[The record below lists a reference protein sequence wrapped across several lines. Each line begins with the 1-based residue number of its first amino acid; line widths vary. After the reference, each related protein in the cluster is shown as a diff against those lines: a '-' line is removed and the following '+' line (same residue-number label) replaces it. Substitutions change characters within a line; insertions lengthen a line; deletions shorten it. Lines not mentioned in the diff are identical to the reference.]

1 MVVKKEDKLQD
12 VQELQV
18 IAQLIDNMVI
28 ITDKLEKAYDD
39 KDSVNFKQSKEEIL
53 KSQKQIENM
62 RNYALILH
70 NCVHSHLS

>member
-1 MVVKKEDKLQD
+1 MVIKKEDKLQD

-28 ITDKLEKAYDD
+28 ITDKLEKAYDN

-62 RNYALILH
+62 LK
-70 NCVHSHLS
+70 

>member
-39 KDSVNFKQSKEEIL
+39 KDGVNFKQSKEEIL

-62 RNYALILH
+62 LK
-70 NCVHSHLS
+70 

>member
-39 KDSVNFKQSKEEIL
+39 KDSVNFEQSKEEIL
-53 KSQKQIENM
+53 KFQKQIENM
-62 RNYALILH
+62 LK
-70 NCVHSHLS
+70 

>member
-1 MVVKKEDKLQD
+1 MVIKKEDKLQD

-39 KDSVNFKQSKEEIL
+39 KDSVNFEQSKEEIL
-53 KSQKQIENM
+53 KFQKQIENM
-62 RNYALILH
+62 LK
-70 NCVHSHLS
+70 

>member
-28 ITDKLEKAYDD
+28 ITDKLEK
-39 KDSVNFKQSKEEIL
+39 DSVNFKQSKEEIL

-62 RNYALILH
+62 LK
-70 NCVHSHLS
+70 

>member
-1 MVVKKEDKLQD
+1 MIIKKEDKLQD

-39 KDSVNFKQSKEEIL
+39 KDSVNFK
-53 KSQKQIENM
+53 
-62 RNYALILH
+62 H
-70 NCVHSHLS
+70 F

>member
-12 VQELQV
+12 VRELQV

-62 RNYALILH
+62 LK
-70 NCVHSHLS
+70 